1 MKQFT
6 VYFEFFNKKMKTK
19 IVAVDKLDAIDKV
32 KDRINILCVNE
43 TTQQKKSKFE
53 DMSVNEMFDSFKNIF
68 GPDFKM

>member
-19 IVAVDKLDAIDKV
+19 IVAVDELDAIGKV

>member
-19 IVAVDKLDAIDKV
+19 IVAVDELDAIGKV

-43 TTQQKKSKFE
+43 TTEQKKSK
-53 DMSVNEMFDSFKNIF
+53 FDSFKNIF